1 MLPYLGLLL
10 GAHVCAI
17 YLAGGLAHGV
27 LSLLLAVG
35 ALRWLSLGPQ
45 PARGRQASKGE
56 PAKASKGE
64 SAKTAPRG
72 LSAPA
77 QPNLSNTL
85 QAVFIPPGDQG
96 LIDLGLG
103 VPRIQ
108 ENENCVCT
116 SMFMIKNPEMS
127 GPFNAYFEGKRRLWE
142 GRWQIRVKRTPTKP
156 LLFGIELA
164 EYVPV
169 PAWSKRVQQMTVA
182 LLRKAVGKDLYHSV
196 GDDPWKSG
204 ETERPVFTMPLWAF
218 DQLIISEEGEEPN
231 ILDLDG
237 RGMLRTE
244 GRAKFIRTMN
254 NLELQP
260 GKVYTFSFWSIS
272 RFVDVLNW
280 KMLGVVPGG
289 MDFSVFCGRPPV
301 HVVIYELED
310 SEDPRETRHLQSRK
324 RYWFNLA
331 LWSTKVPP
339 SQPQIRA
346 MLWEGSAAEA
356 AEEDTDA
363 QEAQSSWCCWR

>member
-45 PARGRQASKGE
+45 PARGLQASKGESPSKGE
-56 PAKASKGE
+56 PAKA
-64 SAKTAPRG
+64 APRG
-72 LSAPA
+72 SSAPGK
-77 QPNLSNTL
+77 PKLSDTI
-85 QAVFIPPGDQG
+85 QAAMIPPGDQG

-103 VPRIQ
+103 AHGFQ
-108 ENENCVCT
+108 ENENCVVECMMLMK
-116 SMFMIKNPEMS
+116 SPEAS
-127 GPFNAYFEGKRRLWE
+127 GPCNAYFEGKRRLWE
-142 GRWQIRVKRTPTKP
+142 ARLQFRVKRTPTKP
-156 LLFGIELA
+156 VVFGIELA

-169 PAWSKRVQQMTVA
+169 SGWSRRVQQMTVA
-182 LLRKAVGKDLYHSV
+182 MLRKVAGKDLYHSA
-196 GDDPWKSG
+196 GDDPRKTSG
-204 ETERPVFTMPLWAF
+204 ETERPGFAMPLWAF
-218 DQLIISEEGEEPN
+218 DQLVISEEGEEPN
-231 ILDLDG
+231 IRDLEG
-237 RGMLRTE
+237 RGVLRTE
-244 GRAKFIRTMN
+244 GRADFVRTMN
-254 NLELQP
+254 SLELQP

-272 RFVDVLNW
+272 RFVDVLDW

>member
-1 MLPYLGLLL
+1 MLPYLGLSF
-10 GAHVCAI
+10 GVAVCAI
-17 YLAGGLAHGV
+17 YLAGGPALGV

-35 ALRWLSLGPQ
+35 TLKWLSPSMKPVAKGKSSMT
-45 PARGRQASKGE
+45 QATDKMAE
-56 PAKASKGE
+56 AATAQAKPVLAD
-64 SAKTAPRG
+64 
-72 LSAPA
+72 
-77 QPNLSNTL
+77 TL
-85 QAVFIPPGDQG
+85 QGVNTPAGDNG
-96 LIDLGLG
+96 LIDLGQG
-103 VPRIQ
+103 EPCIV
-108 ENENCVCT
+108 ENDYCT
-116 SMFMIKNPEMS
+116 TKTMYAFKTPEKS
-127 GPFNAYFEGKRRLWE
+127 GLFNEHFAGKKRLWE
-142 GRWQIRVKRTPTKP
+142 IRWQIRVKQTPKNP

-169 PAWSKRVQQMTVA
+169 SGWSRRVQQMTVA
-182 LLRKAVGKDLYHSV
+182 MLRKVAGKDLYHSA
-196 GDDPWKSG
+196 GDDPRKTSG
-204 ETERPVFTMPLWAF
+204 ETERPGFAMPLWAF
-218 DQLIISEEGEEPN
+218 DQLVISEEGEEPN
-231 ILDLDG
+231 IRDLEG
-237 RGMLRTE
+237 RGVLRTE
-244 GRAKFIRTMN
+244 GRADFVRTMN
-254 NLELQP
+254 SLELQP